1 MKKLS
6 ELQLSDFSPYLNQ
19 TFRIHAGLSEPVEAE
34 LIKIAERGWGMHDP
48 ETAKRRPFEI
58 MFRFPPGINVPQ
70 KTYSIEHEGLG
81 TLKIF
86 IVPVG
91 PEPTDPDRRILYQGI
106 FS

>member
-6 ELQLSDFSPYLNQ
+6 ELQSSDFSPFLNQ
-19 TFRIHAGLSEPVEAE
+19 TFQVHAGLTEPVAAE
-34 LIKIAERGWGMHDP
+34 LIKVADRGWGMHDP

-58 MFRFPPGINVPQ
+58 MFRFPAGIHVPQ
-70 KTYSIEHEGLG
+70 KIYPIEHENMG
-81 TLKIF
+81 TLNIF

-91 PEPTDPDRRILYQGI
+91 PEPTDPEHRILYQGI